1 MLSQKKAFQILTLAS
16 YGLLFVFAFFFYKE
30 RLNVDTSYYFFKT
43 LNEKW
48 FHIEHD
54 RLVLGIAELPVWV
67 GSLMQVS
74 LKSIA
79 IAYSLWHVAFFFL
92 IGLLI
97 SLRYKKPE
105 YLLLFLMLQLVGIIY
120 GFVCPVFEQYYGTA
134 LLAAMYIILRHSK
147 KLSAYSILTLFI
159 LSVFAISSHP
169 FNLILYTMLLLLD
182 FVYRRN
188 KYLLIGFLS
197 LVPLFLIFKIFH
209 VSEYEKGKVSWIF
222 DLVHNKTYL
231 KLTELSH
238 WKKHAHFL
246 FQYYKEVL
254 LALLLYTMLA
264 FRQKL
269 FRQLTLIILF
279 FAGALILI
287 NFSYAITEYSGY
299 NEQVCY
305 LLVPLVLIPL
315 FTDALTAVRSTF
327 IHYSLVIL
335 TCLVLPYRFYLQ
347 FQLAKQHKVK
357 TERVMQWIGEARQ
370 KKQCR
375 NYVFFNQFSD
385 ISTITG
391 WDIPYSSLLLS
402 AFEKNQEQ
410 VTVVPLE
417 DNVTTEVDSIGAGRY
432 LFRYGEVEQV
442 KKLNSQY
449 FNLCDRGR
457 YHNLFP

>member
-1 MLSQKKAFQILTLAS
+1 MLSQKKAVQVLSLAA
-16 YGLLFVFAFFFYKE
+16 YALLFAFAFFFYKE

-54 RLVLGIAELPVWV
+54 RLVLGIAELPVWL
-67 GSLMQVS
+67 GSLIQVS

-97 SLRYKKPE
+97 SLRYKRPE

-134 LLAAMYIILRHSK
+134 LLAAMYIILRNTK
-147 KLSAYSILTLFI
+147 KLSALTILILFV
-159 LSVFAISSHP
+159 LSVFAVSSHP
-169 FNLILYTMLLLLD
+169 FNLILYTLLLLLD

-188 KYLLIGFLS
+188 KFLLLGFLS

-231 KLTELSH
+231 KLTEISH
-238 WKKHAHFL
+238 WKMHALYL
-246 FQYYKEVL
+246 FHYYKEVL
-254 LALLLYTMLA
+254 LALLLFTILA
-264 FRQKL
+264 FSQKL
-269 FRQLTLIILF
+269 YRQLALVILF
-279 FAGALILI
+279 FTGTLILI

-315 FTDALTAVRSTF
+315 FTDAIPSVKSTF
-327 IHYSLVIL
+327 ILYSLVIL
-335 TCLVLPYRFYLQ
+335 TCIVLAYRFYLQ

-357 TERVMQWIGEARQ
+357 TERVLHWIGEARQ
-370 KKQCR
+370 KNQCR
-375 NYVFFNQFSD
+375 NYVLFNQFSD
-385 ISTITG
+385 ISTLTG
-391 WDIPYSSLLLS
+391 WDISYSSLILS
-402 AFEKNQEQ
+402 AFEKTQRQ
-410 VTVVPLE
+410 VTIVPLE
-417 DNVTTEVDSIGAGRY
+417 ENVTTEIDSIGTGRY
-432 LFRYGEVEQV
+432 LFRFGEVEQV
-442 KKLNSQY
+442 KKLNRHY
-449 FNLCDRGR
+449 FNLCESGH
-457 YHNLFP
+457 YQNLFP